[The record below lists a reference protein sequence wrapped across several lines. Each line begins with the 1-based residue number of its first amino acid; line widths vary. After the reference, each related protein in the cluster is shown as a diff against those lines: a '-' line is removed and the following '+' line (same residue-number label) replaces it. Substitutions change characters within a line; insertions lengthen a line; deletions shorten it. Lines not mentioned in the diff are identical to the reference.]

1 MRLLPAWADWV
12 LYILEAVRVTAFET
26 QERVIKILE
35 AIESTKNQ
43 VQVKAPKIYSRDL
56 IDIIFRHPYCKARFL
71 EDAGL
76 AKRQTAALYLQTLE
90 SLNLLESAKV
100 GTAKY
105 WMMKP
110 SVIMIIVLNGA
121 GNFRSAS

>member
-1 MRLLPAWADWV
+1 MTEEGAWADWV
-12 LYILEAVRVTAFET
+12 LYILEAIRATAFET

-35 AIESTKNQ
+35 AIETAKKK
-43 VQVKAPKIYSRDL
+43 VQTKAPKIYSRDL

-90 SLNLLESAKV
+90 DLNLLKSIKV
-100 GTAKY
+100 GTVKY
-105 WMMKP
+105 Y
-110 SVIMIIVLNGA
+110 INGRRPDE
-121 GNFRSAS
+121 G